1 MEDGLYRIETT
12 RFVAGFYVENG
23 EVVECAPILRKRLD
37 YWKKLIMQ
45 IKVTNVEVEKINKGK
60 TKYEIANVSY
70 QQNGEPKSFKVFS
83 FKNPQVFSDIQ
94 KVEDG
99 EVIDVSSV
107 KGDDGY
113 FQWTKITRGVTEDK
127 TPQPAA
133 GGKVLGSNYETK
145 EERAIKQVYIIKQSS
160 LTAALKYIELAG
172 INPENNQEV
181 LALAQQFTDWVLGND
196 TQEVDPT

>member
-1 MEDGLYRIETT
+1 
-12 RFVAGFYVENG
+12 
-23 EVVECAPILRKRLD
+23 
-37 YWKKLIMQ
+37 MQ
-45 IKVTNVEVEKINKGK
+45 IKVTSVEVEKINKGK

-70 QQNGEPKSFKVFS
+70 QQNGEARSFKVFS
-83 FKNPQVFSDIQ
+83 FKNPKVFADIQ
-94 KVEDG
+94 EVEDG
-99 EVIDVSSV
+99 EVIDVASV

-145 EERAIKQVYIIKQSS
+145 EERAVKQVYIVKQSS
-160 LTAALKYIELAG
+160 LAQAIQFFNAKDYHDFSLDD
-172 INPENNQEV
+172 V
-181 LALAQQFTDWVLGND
+181 LDTAQQFTDWVLGND

>member
-1 MEDGLYRIETT
+1 
-12 RFVAGFYVENG
+12 
-23 EVVECAPILRKRLD
+23 
-37 YWKKLIMQ
+37 MQ
-45 IKVTNVEVEKINKGK
+45 IKVTSVEVEKINKGK

-70 QQNGEPKSFKVFS
+70 QQNGEARSFKVFS
-83 FKNPQVFSDIQ
+83 FKNPKVFADIQ
-94 KVEDG
+94 EVEDG
-99 EVIDVSSV
+99 EVIDVASV

-127 TPQPAA
+127 APQPAA

-160 LTAALKYIELAG
+160 LTAALKYYELSGAEVFDAG
-172 INPENNQEV
+172 DV
-181 LALAQQFTDWVLGND
+181 MALAQQFTDWVLGND